1 MVQAVENWC
10 CVSGTIDDLDRGSRN
25 ANAKTNPDQVVLSI
39 RIGEVKPVADYPA
52 LIRIEDTAT
61 ISVIARQSQLGNDRV
76 DGQHVT
82 IPVRVAG
89 PDRYFAH
96 PDWSLARGSPMCGAN

>member
-10 CVSGTIDDLDRGSRN
+10 CVSGTIDGLNQGADKAR
-25 ANAKTNPDQVVLSI
+25 TNPDQVVLSI
-39 RIGEVKPVADYPA
+39 RIGKIEPVTGYPA
-52 LIRIEDTAT
+52 LVRIEDAAT
-61 ISVIARQSQLGNDRV
+61 ISVIVRRSQLGDDRAA
-76 DGQHVT
+76 GQRVS

-89 PDRYFAH
+89 PGRCFAH

>member
-10 CVSGTIDDLDRGSRN
+10 CVSGTIDDLDQDVVG
-25 ANAKTNPDQVVLSI
+25 NAKAKSDRAVLSI
-39 RIGEVKPVADYPA
+39 RIGEIKPVAGYPA
-52 LIRIEDTAT
+52 LIRIDDAAT
-61 ISVIARQSQLGNDRV
+61 ISVIVRRSQLGRGQAA
-76 DGQHVT
+76 GQHVT

-89 PDRYFAH
+89 PDRCFAH

>member
-1 MVQAVENWC
+1 MVQSVENWC
-10 CVSGTIDDLDRGSRN
+10 CVSGTIDELDREAGS
-25 ANAKTNPDQVVLSI
+25 AKGNRDQAVLSI
-39 RIGEVKPVADYPA
+39 RIGKVKPVAGYPA

-61 ISVIARQSQLGNDRV
+61 ISVIVRRSQLGK
-76 DGQHVT
+76 GQAAGQSVT

-89 PDRYFAH
+89 PDQCFAH

>member
-25 ANAKTNPDQVVLSI
+25 AKANPDQVVLSI
-39 RIGEVKPVADYPA
+39 RIGKVKPVADYPT
-52 LIRIEDTAT
+52 LIRIEDAAT
-61 ISVIARQSQLGNDRV
+61 ISVIARRSQLGDDRV

-96 PDWSLARGSPMCGAN
+96 PDWSLARGSSMCGAN

>member
-10 CVSGTIDDLDRGSRN
+10 CVSGTIDKLDRGGR
-25 ANAKTNPDQVVLSI
+25 NAKTAPDQIVLLV
-39 RIGEVKPVADYPA
+39 RIGKVRPVEGYPSLVHA
-52 LIRIEDTAT
+52 EDAST
-61 ISVIARQSQLGNDRV
+61 ISVIALRSQLG
-76 DGQHVT
+76 DGRPNGHHVT

-96 PDWSLARGSPMCGAN
+96 PDWTLAGGSSMCGAN